1 MMQNSS
7 TEYPEYSGYHPF
19 EVANDFND
27 PPYEN
32 TLLTH
37 PPLTQRNVS
46 QQNNNFSM
54 HQNLQIFSNSFNAF
68 EENINRQLNELKRL
82 LNQIRQ
88 FIIAQQQSPQQTSM
102 PRRIYRNHAPRP
114 HPYLNERP
122 LVSSRTPTIRYAA
135 PAYRHTT
142 EQLSSPD
149 ALHRQQTNVP
159 AETTDNEIYSPD
171 IQDYE
176 FWENS

>member
-88 FIIAQQQSPQQTSM
+88 FIIAQQPQQTSM

-114 HPYLNERP
+114 HPYLNER
-122 LVSSRTPTIRYAA
+122 LVSSRTPTIRYGA
-135 PAYRHTT
+135 PTYRHTT

-149 ALHRQQTNVP
+149 ALHCQQTNVL
-159 AETTDNEIYSPD
+159 AETTSSD

-176 FWENS
+176 FWQNL